1 MVGVFGNSKKK
12 ENRFGTR
19 KGALIATQSYNEKA
33 DKNIGDLELISE
45 NEFNKAYKDK
55 KTGDINIGIRGT
67 SGLKDVYTDV
77 KHLVGSD
84 IKNTDRYKNSKT
96 FLENIKKQ
104 NPTSNINLYG
114 HSLGGLITNKLAQEK
129 PDLVSGGEGYNP
141 YALSGADLESGG
153 KIKNYRMNTDIAS
166 LGGYLGGNT
175 NSIKSVG
182 DIGDFAK
189 GILDTHSLSNFLK
202 NGGMIRYNPS
212 MEKINI

>member
-1 MVGVFGNSKKK
+1 MVFGLFGNSNKQ
-12 ENRFGTR
+12 NRFGTR

-33 DKNIGDLELISE
+33 DKNINGDYDLELIDE

-67 SGLKDVYTDV
+67 AGLTDVYTDV
-77 KHLVGSD
+77 KHLVGAD
-84 IKNTDRYKNSKT
+84 IKNTERYKNSKD

-104 NPTSNINLYG
+104 NPTANINLYG
-114 HSLGGLITNKLAQEK
+114 HSLGGLIGNKLAKEK
-129 PDLVSGGEGYNP
+129 SDIVSGGESYNP
-141 YALSGADLESGG
+141 YALSGEDLESGG

-182 DIGDFAK
+182 DITDFTK
-189 GILDTHSLSNFLK
+189 GILDTHSLTNFLK
-202 NGGMIRYNPS
+202 DGGIIRYNPS
-212 MEKINI
+212 MEK

>member
-1 MVGVFGNSKKK
+1 MVFGIFGNSKKK

-19 KGALIATQSYNEKA
+19 KGALIATQSYKEKA
-33 DKNIGDLELISE
+33 DKNIDNMELIDE
-45 NEFNKAYKDK
+45 NIYNKAYKDK

-67 SGLKDVYTDV
+67 SGVGDILTDV
-77 KHLVGSD
+77 KHFVGND
-84 IKNTDRYKNSKT
+84 IKSTDRYKNSKT

-114 HSLGGLITNKLAQEK
+114 HSLGALITNKLAEEK

-141 YALSGADLESGG
+141 YALKSSDLESGG
-153 KIKNYRMNTDIAS
+153 KIKNYRMNTDVAS

-182 DIGDFAK
+182 DFSDLTK

-202 NGGMIRYNPS
+202 DGGIVRYNPS
-212 MEKINI
+212 MK